1 MQITHIPLAQLSVAA
16 INMRRGRKVPDVSDI
31 LPSIKARGVLS
42 PLFVRPAA
50 GPFAS
55 IEGAGQDR
63 AEHAPDHFEIL
74 AGKRRYFASLAAARE
89 LGEDRSLPCIVLGPS
104 DDAEAL
110 EISMIENLLRED
122 PDEVTQWESFTRLVR
137 QGRSVEDIA
146 ATFALTEAKVRR
158 ILALGNLLPRI
169 REAYRSEAIDAA
181 TIRHL
186 TLASK
191 AQQQAWLALFEDGE
205 AHAPRGSQLKAWLF
219 GGAAIATRVALFDLA
234 SYAGQIVTDLFG
246 EEGYFAD
253 ADAFWAA
260 QLAAVEARKAEYLV
274 AGWAEVVIVPTTAH
288 FASWEY
294 ERLPR
299 RKGGKV
305 YIQLRRDGEV
315 VFHEGFVSRREAEA
329 AARGARGETDSA
341 KPARP
346 EMTATLAS
354 YIDLHRHAAVAAQL
368 ASTPTLA
375 LRVMVAHAIAGSPL
389 WSVRPADT
397 ASRNEDIAASL
408 AAAPAN
414 IALTEKRRAVQA
426 LLGMEEDRT
435 SLTQDRYG
443 SDLVPVLHRL
453 LALSD
458 DEVLQVLALVMAET
472 LAVGSEAVAYCG
484 EHCVIDMAD
493 HWQADAAFFGLLR
506 DREVMLA
513 ILAET
518 GGAAVASAN
527 AGEKGA
533 TIRGLIA
540 DHLTGANER
549 TRCERWVP
557 RWMAFPP
564 AAYTERGGVPMVAAS
579 RRARWMAEGNDAEPE
594 EGTASVGE
602 AAPQAAP
609 ADEAMTPPEDNPE
622 GAALAA

>member
-1 MQITHIPLAQLSVAA
+1 MQIDCIPLGQLSVAA

-42 PLFVRPAA
+42 PLFVRPAVCPAPTNA
-50 GPFAS
+50 GKN
-55 IEGAGQDR
+55 
-63 AEHAPDHFEIL
+63 APDHFEIL

-89 LGEDRSLPCIVLGPS
+89 LGEDRSLPCIVLGPG

-122 PDEVTQWESFTRLVR
+122 PDEVTQWESFTRLAKE
-137 QGRSVEDIA
+137 GRSIEDIA
-146 ATFALTEAKVRR
+146 ATFALTEVKVRR

-169 REAYRSEAIDAA
+169 REAYRGEAIDAA

-191 AQQQAWLALFEDGE
+191 AQQQAWLALFEDGA

-219 GGAAIATRVALFDLA
+219 GGASIATGVALFDLA
-234 SYAGQIVTDLFG
+234 SYTGEIVTDLFG
-246 EEGYFAD
+246 DEGYFTD
-253 ADAFWAA
+253 ADSFWAA
-260 QLAAVEARKAEYLV
+260 QLAAVEARKAEYLA
-274 AGWAEVVIVPTTAH
+274 AGWAEVVIVPATAH

-294 ERLPR
+294 ERLPK

-305 YIQLRRDGEV
+305 HIQLRRDGEV
-315 VFHEGFVSRREAEA
+315 VFHEGLVSRREAEA
-329 AARGARGETDSA
+329 AARRARGEADSA
-341 KPARP
+341 KPVRP

-354 YIDLHRHAAVAAQL
+354 YVDLHRHVVVAAQL
-368 ASTPTLA
+368 ASAPALA

-397 ASRNEDIAASL
+397 ASRNADIAASL

-414 IALTEKRRAVQA
+414 IALTEKRRAVLAQ
-426 LLGMEEDRT
+426 LGMEEHRA

-472 LAVGSEAVAYCG
+472 LAVGSEAVEYLG

-527 AGEKGA
+527 AGEKGT
-533 TIRGLIA
+533 TIKGLIA

-549 TRCERWVP
+549 TRCARWVP

-564 AAYTERGGVPMVAAS
+564 AAYTERGGVPMVAAA
-579 RRARWMAEGNDAEPE
+579 RRATWMVEGEEAKPE
-594 EGTASVGE
+594 EGAASLGS
-602 AAPQAAP
+602 AAPQADP
-609 ADEAMTPPEDNPE
+609 AEEALTASDDHPQ

>member
-1 MQITHIPLAQLSVAA
+1 MQITPVPLGQLSVAA

-31 LPSIKARGVLS
+31 LPSIRARGVLS
-42 PLFVRPAA
+42 PLFVRPN
-50 GPFAS
+50 GK
-55 IEGAGQDR
+55 
-63 AEHAPDHFEIL
+63 PDHFEIL
-74 AGKRRYFASLAAARE
+74 AGKRRYFASLEAARE
-89 LGEDRSLPCIVLGPS
+89 LGEDRSLPCIVLGPQ

-122 PDEVTQWESFTRLVR
+122 PDEVTQWESFTRLVKE
-137 QGRSVEDIA
+137 GRSIEDIA
-146 ATFALTEAKVRR
+146 ATFALTELKVKR

-191 AQQQAWLALFEDGE
+191 AQQRAWLALFEDAE

-219 GGAAIATRVALFDLA
+219 GGASIATPVALFDLET
-234 SYAGQIVTDLFG
+234 YAGAIVTDLFG

-260 QLAAVEARKAEYLV
+260 QMAAVEERKAALL
-274 AGWAEVVIVPTTAH
+274 ADGWADVVIVPVTGH
-288 FASWEY
+288 FACWEY
-294 ERLPR
+294 ERADK

-315 VFHEGFVSRREAEA
+315 VFHEGFISRAEA
-329 AARGARGETDSA
+329 AARGARGESEDR

-354 YIDLHRHAAVAAQL
+354 YVDLHRHAAVAWQL
-368 ASTPTLA
+368 ARTPALA

-397 ASRNEDIAASL
+397 ASRNEAIADSL
-408 AAAPAN
+408 ADAPATR
-414 IALTEKRRAVQA
+414 ALAEQRRVV
-426 LLGMEEDRT
+426 LGMLGMDEGRA
-435 SLTQDRYG
+435 SVCQDRYG

-453 LALSD
+453 LTLADS
-458 DEVLQVLALVMAET
+458 EVMQVLALVMAET
-472 LAVGSEAVAYCG
+472 LSPGSEGVEYCG
-484 EHCVIDMAD
+484 EHCGIAMAD
-493 HWQADAAFFGLLR
+493 HWQADEAFLGLLR
-506 DREVMLA
+506 EKEVMLA

-549 TRCERWVP
+549 TKCERWVP
-557 RWMAFPP
+557 RWMSFPP

-579 RRARWMAEGNDAEPE
+579 RRARWMVGDEPPME
-594 EGTASVGE
+594 RDGSSALPSGDT
-602 AAPQAAP
+602 
-609 ADEAMTPPEDNPE
+609 ADEEVMSAPDEEPD

>member
-1 MQITHIPLAQLSVAA
+1 MQIDHIPLAQLSVAS
-16 INMRRGRKVPDVSDI
+16 INMRRGRKAPDVSDI
-31 LPSIKARGVLS
+31 LPSVRARGVLS

-50 GPFAS
+50 CPAA
-55 IEGAGQDR
+55 EGG
-63 AEHAPDHFEIL
+63 APARFEIL
-74 AGKRRYFASLAAARE
+74 AGKRRYHASLEAARE
-89 LGEDRSLPCIVLGPS
+89 TGEDRSLPCIVLGPA

-122 PDEVTQWESFTRLVR
+122 PDEVTQWESFTRLVKE
-137 QGRSVEDIA
+137 GRSTEDIA
-146 ATFALTEAKVRR
+146 ATFALSEAKVKR

-219 GGAAIATRVALFDLA
+219 GGASIATTVALFDLE
-234 SYAGQIVTDLFG
+234 SYSGRIVTDLFG

-260 QLAAVEARKAEYLV
+260 QLAAVEARKAEYLA
-274 AGWAEVVIVPTTAH
+274 AGWAGVVIVPATAH

-294 ERLPR
+294 ERLPK

-305 YIQLRRDGEV
+305 FIQLRRDGEV
-315 VFHEGFVSRREAEA
+315 VFHEGYVARAEAEA
-329 AARGARGETDSA
+329 AARRARGEDAET

-354 YIDLHRHAAVAAQL
+354 YVDLHRHAAVAAQL
-368 ASTPTLA
+368 AGAPALA

-397 ASRNEDIAASL
+397 ASRNADIAASL
-408 AAAPAN
+408 AASPASM
-414 IALTEKRRAVQA
+414 ALAEKRCAVLA
-426 LLGMEEDRT
+426 LLGVEDDRA
-435 SLTQDRYG
+435 SLTQDRCG

-458 DEVLQVLALVMAET
+458 EEVLQVLALVMAET
-472 LAVGSEAVAYCG
+472 LAVGSEAVEYLG
-484 EHCVIDMAD
+484 EHCAIDMAD
-493 HWQADAAFFGLLR
+493 HWQADAAFLGLLR

-513 ILAET
+513 ILAGT

-540 DHLTGANER
+540 DHLTGANGR
-549 TRCERWVP
+549 AKCERWVP
-557 RWMAFPP
+557 KWMAFPP

-579 RRARWMAEGNDAEPE
+579 RRAQWMVGDEPAAAGEGDASEGGQSNPE
-594 EGTASVGE
+594 SGA
-602 AAPQAAP
+602 AAPEVPSP
-609 ADEAMTPPEDNPE
+609 ADDPQ

>member
-1 MQITHIPLAQLSVAA
+1 MQITPIPLGQLSVAA

-31 LPSIKARGVLS
+31 LPSIRARGVLS
-42 PLFVRPAA
+42 PLFVRRAACPAREK
-50 GPFAS
+50 G
-55 IEGAGQDR
+55 
-63 AEHAPDHFEIL
+63 APDHFEIL
-74 AGKRRYFASLAAARE
+74 AGKRRYFASLEAARE
-89 LGEDRSLPCIVLGPS
+89 LGEDRSLPCIVLGPQ

-110 EISMIENLLRED
+110 EISMIENLLREE

-137 QGRSVEDIA
+137 EGRSIEDIA
-146 ATFALTEAKVRR
+146 ATFALTELKVKR

-191 AQQQAWLALFEDGE
+191 AQQTAWLALFEDAE

-219 GGAAIATRVALFDLA
+219 GGASIATAVALFDLET
-234 SYAGQIVTDLFG
+234 YAGMVVTDLFG

-260 QLAAVEARKAEYLV
+260 QLAAVEARKAAYL
-274 AGWAEVVIVPTTAH
+274 ADGWADVVIVPVTGH

-294 ERLPR
+294 ERAGK

-315 VFHEGFVSRREAEA
+315 VFHEGFISRAEA
-329 AARGARGETDSA
+329 AAAERRARGETEDQ

-354 YIDLHRHAAVAAQL
+354 YVDLHRHAAVAAQL
-368 ASTPTLA
+368 AGTPALA

-397 ASRNEDIAASL
+397 ASRNADIASSL
-408 AAAPAN
+408 AAAAATG
-414 IALTEKRRAVQA
+414 ILGKRRRMVLA
-426 LLGMEEDRT
+426 LLGMDEHRA
-435 SLTQDRYG
+435 SLCQDRCG
-443 SDLVPVLHRL
+443 SHLVPVLHRL
-453 LALSD
+453 MALSYA
-458 DEVLQVLALVMAET
+458 EVIEVLALVMAET
-472 LAVGSEAVAYCG
+472 LAIGSEVIAYLG
-484 EHCVIDMAD
+484 EHCAIAMAD
-493 HWQADAAFFGLLR
+493 HWQADEAFLGLLR

-540 DHLTGANER
+540 DHLTGANDR

-564 AAYTERGGVPMVAAS
+564 ATYTERGGVPMVAAA
-579 RRARWMAEGNDAEPE
+579 RRAKWM
-594 EGTASVGE
+594 VGE
-602 AAPQAAP
+602 
-609 ADEAMTPPEDNPE
+609 E
-622 GAALAA
+622 